1 MGQKC
6 FFYNRFGVT
15 TKNKKEKIRKK
26 SCGWYTFRV
35 TPNPL
40 RGLKPNAWGLS
51 GRVT

>member
-6 FFYNRFGVT
+6 CFYNRFRMT

-26 SCGWYTFRV
+26 SCGLDTFGV